1 MIVQP
6 GQSGSCIPVS
16 DLLIGLL
23 GVLLATNQT
32 SAASNLVQKTTG
44 LAVKIPAVNDPVEK
58 QYLKLLEDDNVAQEE
73 VDKWI
78 RDNEAFAK
86 KGAGLPSA
94 TLSLRI
100 EQRFTPVRKAY
111 EQFLLQHPEHA
122 RARLAFGSFLN
133 DLHEEDAA
141 IQQWEKARELDAKN
155 PAAWNNLA
163 NYYGHCG
170 QLKKAFAYYAK
181 AIELNPNESVYY
193 HNFGTTVYL
202 FRKDAKD
209 YYQINEQQVFDRA
222 LGLYAQAL
230 KLDPKNFPLATD
242 VAQTYY
248 GIKPVRHEAA
258 ITAWQYAL
266 SVANDDIEREGV
278 YMHLARFEMNAGH
291 FDEARKQL
299 GRVTQTMYDELKTR
313 LLRVLGE
320 KEAQA
325 KDATQN
331 APAAN
336 KDGK

>member
-1 MIVQP
+1 M
-6 GQSGSCIPVS
+6 S

-32 SAASNLVQKTTG
+32 SAASNLVQKSTG
-44 LAVKIPAVNDPVEK
+44 IAVKIPAVNDPVEK
-58 QYLKLLEDDNVAQEE
+58 GYLKLLEDDDAAQAE

-86 KGAGLPSA
+86 KGAGFSDA

-100 EQRFTPVRKAY
+100 QQRFAPVRKAY
-111 EQFLLQHPEHA
+111 EEFLAQHPEHA

-133 DLHEEDAA
+133 DLQEEDAA
-141 IQQWEKARELDAKN
+141 IQQWEKSRELDAKN

-170 QLKKAFAYYAK
+170 QLKKAFEYYAK
-181 AIELNPNESVYY
+181 AIELNPNEATYY

-202 FRKDAKD
+202 FRKDAKE

-222 LGLYAQAL
+222 MELYARAL

-248 GIKPVRHEAA
+248 GIRPVRHEAA
-258 ITAWQYAL
+258 MAAWQYAL
-266 SVANDDIEREGV
+266 SVAHDDVEREGV

-299 GRVTQTMYDELKTR
+299 GRVNQTMYFALRSQLMR
-313 LLRVLGE
+313 LLE
-320 KEAQA
+320 DKEAKA
-325 KDATQN
+325 KDAAKN
-331 APAAN
+331 APVAN
-336 KDGK
+336 PDAK

>member
-1 MIVQP
+1 M
-6 GQSGSCIPVS
+6 S

-44 LAVKIPAVNDPVEK
+44 LVVKLPAVNDPVEK
-58 QYLKLLEDDNVAQEE
+58 RYLKLLEDDNAAQEE

-86 KGAGLPSA
+86 KGAGFSSA

-100 EQRFTPVRKAY
+100 QQRFASVRKGY
-111 EQFLLQHPEHA
+111 EEFLAQHPEHA

-141 IQQWEKARELDAKN
+141 IQQWEKSRELDAKN

-163 NYYGHCG
+163 NFYGHCG
-170 QLKKAFAYYAK
+170 QLKKAFEYYAK
-181 AIELNPNESVYY
+181 AIELNPNEPTYY

-202 FRKDAKD
+202 FRKDAQEF
-209 YYQINEQQVFDRA
+209 YQINEQQVFDRA
-222 LGLYAQAL
+222 LELYAKAL

-242 VAQTYY
+242 VAQTFY
-248 GIKPVRHEAA
+248 GIKPARYEAA
-258 ITAWQYAL
+258 MSAWQYAL

-291 FDEARKQL
+291 FNEARKHL
-299 GRVTQTMYDELKTR
+299 SRVTQTMYDELKAR
-313 LLRVLGE
+313 LQRVLGE
-320 KEAQA
+320 KEAKA
-325 KDATQN
+325 KVAAEN